1 MKGQSFL
8 YHRESYQL
16 HRESICSGKKGKVID
31 KRFFSLQIRIIVQ
44 IIICGSIFF
53 EKLSLTVYV
62 YLFLNI
68 EYLRVKSTWVRPN
81 YVWYTG
87 AVLDGCTFGNWIS
100 WELVLAK
107 FGLINLGSGEKF
119 SPLGN
124 LYHRPLCKAL
134 LINLRTNKNIRV
146 IKKIM
151 RREKDVSINPKR
163 VQIFEYQHE
172 EKKNVGG

>member
-31 KRFFSLQIRIIVQ
+31 KRFFFSSNKDHCPNHNMRQHF
-44 IIICGSIFF
+44 FF

-146 IKKIM
+146 IKNNATRKTCFNKSKTGPNFWI
-151 RREKDVSINPKR
+151 ST
-163 VQIFEYQHE
+163 
-172 EKKNVGG
+172 